1 MLRSSS
7 SSALACVESMAGD
20 SRGGL
25 SELEPALKSP
35 GLPLDLTAKAGGVQA
50 CGAGLC
56 LTPKFV
62 QFPLVPTLR
71 L

>member
-1 MLRSSS
+1 
-7 SSALACVESMAGD
+7 MAGD
-20 SRGGL
+20 SHGGL